1 MPQVK
6 GEKILVSVEEA
17 VSLLSIGRSKLLDLT
32 YDGSIPSIKVGRRR
46 LYSLESLQVWARDEM
61 VKQGVGLWIEG

>member
-1 MPQVK
+1 MPEVK
-6 GEKILVSVEEA
+6 GDKILVSVSEA
-17 VSLLSIGRSKLLDLT
+17 ASLMSLGRSKFLDLT
-32 YDGSIPSIKVGRRR
+32 YDGSIPSIKVGTRR